1 MPTRNRKNGRFSTQK
16 RRTRRTKVTSAL
28 KVAESVMIADAI
40 TKGVFNADLRS
51 FLMSEVGAANT
62 SGTKFTQITLRELLS
77 GVKTGDYGTQYSA
90 TYQGKKS
97 TYGVGI
103 TEQLKANIKAN
114 GLMMAFNLIAIP
126 VAFKVGRQVL
136 AKPLINPVNRQIRAL
151 GVKGMK
157 V

>member
-1 MPTRNRKNGRFSTQK
+1 MNPSLTVLSQAAPGVYTN
-16 RRTRRTKVTSAL
+16 
-28 KVAESVMIADAI
+28 VANQMGWI
-40 TKGVFNADLRS
+40 R
-51 FLMSEVGAANT
+51 
-62 SGTKFTQITLRELLS
+62 
-77 GVKTGDYGTQYSA
+77 
-90 TYQGKKS
+90 
-97 TYGVGI
+97 
-103 TEQLKANIKAN
+103 ANIKAN

>member
-1 MPTRNRKNGRFSTQK
+1 M
-16 RRTRRTKVTSAL
+16 
-28 KVAESVMIADAI
+28 MADAI

-77 GVKTGDYGTQYSA
+77 GATTGDYGTTYSA

-97 TYGVGI
+97 TYRNSIG
-103 TEQLKANIKAN
+103 EQIKANIKEN
-114 GLMMAFNLIAIP
+114 GMMMAFNLIAIP
-126 VAFKVGRQVL
+126 IAFKVGKQVL

-151 GVKGMK
+151 GVKQVK

>member
-1 MPTRNRKNGRFSTQK
+1 
-16 RRTRRTKVTSAL
+16 
-28 KVAESVMIADAI
+28 MIADAI

-62 SGTKFTQITLRELLS
+62 SGMKFTQITLRELLS

-97 TYGVGI
+97 TYGLTIG
-103 TEQLKANIKAN
+103 EQLKANIKAN

-136 AKPLINPVNRQIRAL
+136 AKPLINPVNMQIRAL

>member
-1 MPTRNRKNGRFSTQK
+1 MARNRKNGRFSTQK

-97 TYGVGI
+97 IYGVGI

>member
-1 MPTRNRKNGRFSTQK
+1 MARNRKNGRFSTQK

>member
-1 MPTRNRKNGRFSTQK
+1 MARNRKNGRFSTQK
-16 RRTRRTKVTSAL
+16 RRTRRTKTTSAL
-28 KVAESVMIADAI
+28 KIAESALIADAI

-77 GVKTGDYGTQYSA
+77 GATTGDYGTTYSA

-97 TYGVGI
+97 TYGNSIG
-103 TEQLKANIKAN
+103 EQIKANIKAN

>member
-1 MPTRNRKNGRFSTQK
+1 M
-16 RRTRRTKVTSAL
+16 L
-28 KVAESVMIADAI
+28 ADAI

-77 GVKTGDYGTQYSA
+77 GATTGDYGTTYSG

-97 TYGVGI
+97 TYGNSIG
-103 TEQLKANIKAN
+103 EQIKANIKEN
-114 GLMMAFNLIAIP
+114 GMMMAFNLIAIP
-126 VAFKVGRQVL
+126 IAFKVGKQVL

-151 GVKGMK
+151 GVKQVK